1 MSLIITNSKN
11 YYNSNLSMSDF
22 IIGIGK
28 RIKDIRKENNLTIN
42 ELANRAN
49 VSNGLIS
56 RIENGRT
63 IPSLPVLL
71 DLIQS
76 LEIDASYFFEGV
88 EKDSTSKFIYIPK
101 ENQQIIEKEIEARG
115 FKYMHIFSK
124 SLSSLG
130 FEAVLLTLEPN
141 SKREKVITDAWEFKY
156 ILKGTVKYIIDQEEI
171 ILSEGDALYFNGRH
185 PHVPESISDESCLML
200 VLYLYSE
207 KN

>member
-1 MSLIITNSKN
+1 
-11 YYNSNLSMSDF
+11 MSDF

-88 EKDSTSKFIYIPK
+88 EKDSTSKFLYIPK
-101 ENQQIIEKEIEARG
+101 ENQQVIEKEMEAKG

-124 SLSSLG
+124 SLNSLG

-156 ILKGTVKYIIDQEEI
+156 VLKGKVKYIIDQEEI

-185 PHVPESISDESCLML
+185 PHVPESISEESCIML

-207 KN
+207 KA

>member
-1 MSLIITNSKN
+1 
-11 YYNSNLSMSDF
+11 MSDF

-76 LEIDASYFFEGV
+76 LDIDASYFFEGV
-88 EKDSTSKFIYIPK
+88 ENRNSAKYLYIPK
-101 ENQQIIEKEIEARG
+101 ENQQIIEKEIEAQG

-124 SLSSLG
+124 SLNSLG

-141 SKREKVITDAWEFKY
+141 SRREKVITDAWEFKY
-156 ILKGTVKYIIDQEEI
+156 ILKGTVKYLIDQEEV
-171 ILSEGDALYFNGRH
+171 ILSEGDALYFNGRF
-185 PHVPESISDESCLML
+185 PHVPVSISDESCIML

-207 KN
+207 RD

>member
-1 MSLIITNSKN
+1 
-11 YYNSNLSMSDF
+11 MSDF

-76 LEIDASYFFEGV
+76 LDIDASYFFEGV

-101 ENQQIIEKEIEARG
+101 ENQQIIEKEIEAKG

-124 SLSSLG
+124 SLNSLG

-156 ILKGTVKYIIDQEEI
+156 ILKGTVKYVIDQEEI
-171 ILSEGDALYFNGRH
+171 ILSEGDALYFNGKH

-207 KN
+207 KS

>member
-1 MSLIITNSKN
+1 
-11 YYNSNLSMSDF
+11 MSDF

-76 LEIDASYFFEGV
+76 LDIDASYFFEGV
-88 EKDSTSKFIYIPK
+88 ENRNSAKYLYIPK
-101 ENQQIIEKEIEARG
+101 ENLQVIEKEIEAQG

-124 SLSSLG
+124 SLNSLG

-156 ILKGTVKYIIDQEEI
+156 ILKGTVKYLIDQEEV
-171 ILSEGDALYFNGRH
+171 ILSEGDALYFNGRF
-185 PHVPESISDESCLML
+185 PHVPVSISDESCIML

-207 KN
+207 RD

>member
-1 MSLIITNSKN
+1 
-11 YYNSNLSMSDF
+11 MSDF

-28 RIKDIRKENNLTIN
+28 RIKDIRKANNLTIN
-42 ELANRAN
+42 ELANRAS

-88 EKDSTSKFIYIPK
+88 ERGSNAKFVYIPK
-101 ENQQIIEKEIEARG
+101 ASQQVIEKEVEAQG

-124 SLSSLG
+124 SLNTLG

-156 ILKGTVKYIIDQEEI
+156 ILKGTVKYLIDQEEI
-171 ILSEGDALYFNGRH
+171 ILSEGDALYFNGRY
-185 PHVPESISDESCLML
+185 PHVPQSISDEPCIML
-200 VLYLYSE
+200 VLYLYS
-207 KN
+207 NNG

>member
-1 MSLIITNSKN
+1 
-11 YYNSNLSMSDF
+11 MSDF

-76 LEIDASYFFEGV
+76 LDIDASYFFEGV
-88 EKDSTSKFIYIPK
+88 ENRNSAKYLYIPR
-101 ENQQIIEKEIEARG
+101 ENQQVVEKEIEAQG

-124 SLSSLG
+124 SLNSLG

-156 ILKGTVKYIIDQEEI
+156 ILKGTVKYLIDQEEV
-171 ILSEGDALYFNGRH
+171 ILSEGDALYFNGRF
-185 PHVPESISDESCLML
+185 PHVPVSISDESCIML

-207 KN
+207 RD

>member
-1 MSLIITNSKN
+1 
-11 YYNSNLSMSDF
+11 MSDF

-88 EKDSTSKFIYIPK
+88 EKDSTSKFLYIPK
-101 ENQQIIEKEIEARG
+101 ENQQIIEKEMEAKG

-124 SLSSLG
+124 SLNSLG

-156 ILKGTVKYIIDQEEI
+156 ILKGKVKYIIDQEEI

-185 PHVPESISDESCLML
+185 PHVPESISDESCIML

-207 KN
+207 KA

>member
-1 MSLIITNSKN
+1 
-11 YYNSNLSMSDF
+11 MSDF

-76 LEIDASYFFEGV
+76 LNIDASYFFEGV
-88 EKDSTSKFIYIPK
+88 EKSSTAKYIYIPK
-101 ENQQIIEKEIEARG
+101 EDQQVIEKEIEAEG

-124 SLSSLG
+124 SLNSLG
-130 FEAVLLTLEPN
+130 FEAVLLTLEPR

-156 ILKGTVKYIIDQEEI
+156 ILQGTVKYVIDQEEI
-171 ILSEGDALYFNGRH
+171 ILSEGDALYFNGKH
-185 PHVPESISDESCLML
+185 PHVPVSISDESCIML

-207 KN
+207 KF

>member
-1 MSLIITNSKN
+1 
-11 YYNSNLSMSDF
+11 MSDF

-101 ENQQIIEKEIEARG
+101 EKQQVIEKEIEAQG

-141 SKREKVITDAWEFKY
+141 SKREKVITDAWEFKF

-171 ILSEGDALYFNGRH
+171 ILSEGDALYFNGKH
-185 PHVPESISDESCLML
+185 PHVPESISEESCLML

>member
-1 MSLIITNSKN
+1 
-11 YYNSNLSMSDF
+11 MSDF

-76 LEIDASYFFEGV
+76 LDIDASYFFEGV
-88 EKDSTSKFIYIPK
+88 ENRNSAKYLYIPK
-101 ENQQIIEKEIEARG
+101 ENQQVIEKEIEAQG

-124 SLSSLG
+124 SLNSLG

-156 ILKGTVKYIIDQEEI
+156 ILKGTVKYLIDQEEV
-171 ILSEGDALYFNGRH
+171 ILSEGDALYFNGRF
-185 PHVPESISDESCLML
+185 PHVPVSISDESCIML

-207 KN
+207 RD

>member
-1 MSLIITNSKN
+1 
-11 YYNSNLSMSDF
+11 MSDF

-88 EKDSTSKFIYIPK
+88 EKDSTSKFLYIPK
-101 ENQQIIEKEIEARG
+101 ENQQIIEKEMEAKG

-124 SLSSLG
+124 SLNSLG

-156 ILKGTVKYIIDQEEI
+156 ILKGKVKYIIDQEEI

-185 PHVPESISDESCLML
+185 PHVPESISEESCLML

-207 KN
+207 KA

>member
-1 MSLIITNSKN
+1 
-11 YYNSNLSMSDF
+11 MSDF

-76 LEIDASYFFEGV
+76 LDIDASYFFEGV
-88 EKDSTSKFIYIPK
+88 ENRNSAKYLYIPK
-101 ENQQIIEKEIEARG
+101 ENQQVIEKEIEAQG

-124 SLSSLG
+124 SLNSLG

-156 ILKGTVKYIIDQEEI
+156 ILKGTVKYLIDQEEV
-171 ILSEGDALYFNGRH
+171 ILSEGDALYFNGRF
-185 PHVPESISDESCLML
+185 PHVPVSITDESCIML

-207 KN
+207 RD

>member
-1 MSLIITNSKN
+1 
-11 YYNSNLSMSDF
+11 MSDF

-76 LEIDASYFFEGV
+76 LDIDASYFFEGV
-88 EKDSTSKFIYIPK
+88 ENRNSAKYLYIPK
-101 ENQQIIEKEIEARG
+101 ENQQIIEKEIEAQG

-124 SLSSLG
+124 SLNSLG

-156 ILKGTVKYIIDQEEI
+156 ILKGTVKYLIDQEEV
-171 ILSEGDALYFNGRH
+171 ILSEGDALYFNGRF
-185 PHVPESISDESCLML
+185 PHVPVSISDESCTML

-207 KN
+207 RD

>member
-1 MSLIITNSKN
+1 
-11 YYNSNLSMSDF
+11 MSDF

-28 RIKDIRKENNLTIN
+28 RIKDIRKESNLTIN

-76 LEIDASYFFEGV
+76 LDIDASYFFEGV

-101 ENQQIIEKEIEARG
+101 ENQQVIEKEIEAQG

-124 SLSSLG
+124 SLNSLG
-130 FEAVLLTLEPN
+130 FEAVLLTLEPH

-156 ILKGTVKYIIDQEEI
+156 ILKGTVKYVIDQEEI
-171 ILSEGDALYFNGRH
+171 TLSEGDALYFNGRH

-207 KN
+207 KS

>member
-1 MSLIITNSKN
+1 
-11 YYNSNLSMSDF
+11 MSDF

-76 LEIDASYFFEGV
+76 LDIDASYFFEGV
-88 EKDSTSKFIYIPK
+88 ENRNSTKYLYIPK
-101 ENQQIIEKEIEARG
+101 ENQQVIEKEIEAQG

-124 SLSSLG
+124 SLNSLG

-156 ILKGTVKYIIDQEEI
+156 ILKGTVKYLIDQEEV
-171 ILSEGDALYFNGRH
+171 ILSEGDALYFNGRF
-185 PHVPESISDESCLML
+185 PHVPVSISDESCIML

-207 KN
+207 RD

>member
-1 MSLIITNSKN
+1 
-11 YYNSNLSMSDF
+11 MSDF

-76 LEIDASYFFEGV
+76 LDIDASYFFEGV
-88 EKDSTSKFIYIPK
+88 ENRNSAKYLYIPK
-101 ENQQIIEKEIEARG
+101 ENQQVIEKEIEAQG

-124 SLSSLG
+124 SLNSLG

-156 ILKGTVKYIIDQEEI
+156 ILKGTVKYLIDKEEV
-171 ILSEGDALYFNGRH
+171 ILSEGDALYFNGRF
-185 PHVPESISDESCLML
+185 PHVPVSISDESCIML

-207 KN
+207 RD

>member
-1 MSLIITNSKN
+1 MN
-11 YYNSNLSMSDF
+11 DF
-22 IIGIGK
+22 LIGIGK
-28 RIKDIRKENNLTIN
+28 RLKDIRKKNNLTIN

-88 EKDSTSKFIYIPK
+88 EKKSNAKFIHIPK
-101 ENQQIIEKEIEARG
+101 ENQQNLEKEVEAEG
-115 FKYMHIFSK
+115 FSYMHIFSK
-124 SLSSLG
+124 SLHALG
-130 FEAVLLTLEPN
+130 FEAVLLTIKPN
-141 SKREKVITDAWEFKY
+141 SKRDKVITDAWEFKY
-156 ILKGTVKYIIDQEEI
+156 ILNGEITYLIDNEQI
-171 ILSEGDALYFNGRH
+171 DLKEGDSLYFNGKF
-185 PHVPESISDESCLML
+185 PHVPMNNSAKDCTML
-200 VLYLYSE
+200 VLYFYSD